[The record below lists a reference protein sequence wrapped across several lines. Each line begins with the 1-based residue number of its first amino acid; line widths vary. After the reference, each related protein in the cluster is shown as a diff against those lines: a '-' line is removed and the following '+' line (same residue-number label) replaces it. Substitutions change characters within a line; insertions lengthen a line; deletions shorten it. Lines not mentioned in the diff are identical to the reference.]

1 MNLSKVEQE
10 KKSISVIK
18 NIILFFVANFMPKA
32 ITFFMVPLYTYCLST
47 EEYGTVDILITT
59 IQLLLPFLTIQVQD
73 AMLRF
78 SLENNNSKSDVFT
91 IGLRIVL
98 IGGLLL
104 FFTCIVGTTFDFIRL
119 DLIYVIIFF
128 IMYLLN
134 AFRSI
139 ASYFCRGIDKIGILT
154 TSNVTLTLVTVLCN
168 LLFLLG
174 FKWGVLGYLLS
185 LCIGNLICVIILFF
199 GARLYKYIKLAVS
212 DKGLTKKIIIFSV
225 PMVFSAL
232 SWWINTSMDKYI
244 LGYFC
249 GTSAVGLLAVA
260 YKIPSVLSLFGTTI
274 ANGYAISAIKD
285 FDKNDTD
292 GFLGNSYS
300 VINMFFVLTCSVLMF
315 ANTYLSKILFSKDFF
330 IAWKYV
336 PPLLISALMSQL
348 SLTCEQYYIA
358 IKKTSIISITA
369 VVGATINIGLNISLI
384 PTYETYGAAIAT
396 AVSFFIVWIIRYIIL
411 TKFIKLKHNFFV
423 ECISYILLIIQL
435 ALAYSGN
442 RFVLYQIIIMIVII
456 TLYVRQIKKIIFT
469 AFRFLTAKTKG

>member
-1 MNLSKVEQE
+1 MGQE
-10 KKSISVIK
+10 KKSINLIK

-47 EEYGTVDILITT
+47 EEYGTVDLLITS

-78 SLENNNSKSDVFT
+78 SLDENNKKSDVFT
-91 IGLRIVL
+91 VGLRIVL

-104 FFTCIVGTTFDFIRL
+104 FFACIIGTIF
-119 DLIYVIIFF
+119 DLIKLNLVYIALFF
-128 IMYLLN
+128 VMYLLS

-139 ASYFCRGIDKIGILT
+139 SSYFCRGIDKIGVLT
-154 TSNVTLTLVTVLCN
+154 VSNVLLTLVTVLCN

-174 FKWGVLGYLLS
+174 FKWGILGYLLS
-185 LCIGNLICVIILFF
+185 LCIGNLVCAIILFF
-199 GARLYKYIKLAVS
+199 GARLYKYLKLSVS
-212 DKGLTKKIIIFSV
+212 DRNLIKKIIIFSI
-225 PMVFSAL
+225 PMIFSAI
-232 SWWINTSMDKYI
+232 SWWVNTSMDKYI

-260 YKIPSVLSLFGTTI
+260 YKIPSVLSLFGTTV
-274 ANGYAISAIKD
+274 ANGYSISAIKD

-300 VINMFFVLTCSVLMF
+300 MINMFFVLICSILMF
-315 ANTYLSKILFSKDFF
+315 ANVYLSKILFSKDFF

-358 IKKTSIISITA
+358 IKKTSIISLTA
-369 VVGATINIGLNISLI
+369 IVGAFVNTGLNIVLI
-384 PTYETYGAAIAT
+384 PICEAYGAAIAT
-396 AVSFFIVWIIRYIIL
+396 AFSFFVVWIIRYIVL
-411 TKFIKLKHNFFV
+411 SKYIKLKHNFLI
-423 ECISYILLIIQL
+423 ECFSYILLIIQL
-435 ALAYSGN
+435 VLAYSGN
-442 RFVLYQIIIMIVII
+442 RFIGYQILIALIIIL
-456 TLYVRQIKKIIFT
+456 LYVKQIKKILLAT
-469 AFRFLTAKTKG
+469 LHYLTAKMKG